1 MNILDFVL
9 ISIVVVCAWVGY
21 QKGLVR
27 TLYRF
32 VSFILALFLAGR
44 LYPIVAG
51 FLRDSALY
59 DSISGRIAS
68 ATSIENAFRNNA
80 PAPDVTEATRGTDII
95 NSLPLPD
102 ALRNT
107 LYERNTPD
115 MFELLGVRTVE
126 EHITGFFANIV
137 INAISL
143 IVVFVLV
150 LVILHFIGKA
160 LNIVDMIPIVS
171 SFNRAGGLGAGV
183 LIGIGVVWLAVFAI
197 TMFFATGVSE
207 GFSEAIQGSSVVSW
221 MLDRGWMVSRM
232 TQV

>member
-1 MNILDFVL
+1 MNVLDFIL
-9 ISIVVVCAWVGY
+9 IGIIVGFAIIGY
-21 QKGLVR
+21 NKGLVR

-32 VSFILALFLAGR
+32 VSFILALFLASR
-44 LYPIVAG
+44 LYPVVAG

-59 DSISGRIAS
+59 DNISERIAN

-80 PAPDVTEATRGTDII
+80 PQPDVTEVARGTDII

-115 MFELLGVRTVE
+115 MLELLGVRTVE
-126 EHITGFFANIV
+126 QQITGFFANIV
-137 INAISL
+137 INVISL
-143 IVVFVLV
+143 LLVFILV
-150 LVILHFIGKA
+150 LAILHFIGKA

-183 LIGIGVVWLAVFAI
+183 LIGIGVVWLLVFVI
-197 TMFFATGVSE
+197 TMFFATGVNE
-207 GFSEAIQGSSVVSW
+207 GLNEAIQGSSVVSW
-221 MLDRGWMVSRM
+221 MLDRGWTVSRL